1 MGFIYKSCL
10 LYTFLIFSFQ
20 SHQAQNADIQLLRKI
35 NVQRNTRLDASMQL
49 ISNTEAYIG
58 IGLPV
63 SVVIA
68 SYIKHDK
75 ILFQQGVNMC
85 LALGASSVS
94 TFILKR
100 IVNRTRPGYTYPD
113 IVAFENERSYSFPS
127 GHTSNAFCTA
137 TSLSLHFKKWYV
149 VIPSFLWAG
158 TVGYSRM
165 HLGVHYPSD
174 VLAGALLGAGSAYAT
189 YKVNKMLKQ
198 YFAKKYPKSNTL
210 VL

>member
-75 ILFQQGVNMC
+75 LLFQQGVNMC

-198 YFAKKYPKSNTL
+198 YFAQKYPKSNTL